1 MLRKRVK
8 IFGLLFFSLCFG
20 VLMFIYKVSMDFGEA
35 LLQGTQA
42 IIKVNEEWKKKN
54 INPIDSIKCEIIKK
68 IDSLGLEHDTIF
80 RNKLD

>member
-1 MLRKRVK
+1 MLRKRFK
-8 IFGLLFFSLCFG
+8 IFGLLFFSLCLG
-20 VLMFIYKVSMDFGEA
+20 VSMFIYKVSMDFGEA

>member
-1 MLRKRVK
+1 M
-8 IFGLLFFSLCFG
+8 LFFILCLG
-20 VLMFIYKVSMDFGEA
+20 VSILIYKVTVGFGEA
-35 LLQGTQA
+35 LLQGTKA